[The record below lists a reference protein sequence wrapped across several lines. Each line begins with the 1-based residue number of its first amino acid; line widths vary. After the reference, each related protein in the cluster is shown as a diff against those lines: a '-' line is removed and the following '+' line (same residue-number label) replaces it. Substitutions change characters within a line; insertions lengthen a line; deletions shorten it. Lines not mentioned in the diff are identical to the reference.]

1 MNATIGRPE
10 ADELASAFVKDV
22 NLVPGDDIL
31 TQLDRQLETTLSFFK
46 DITEERSLY
55 RYAPEKWS
63 IREVLG
69 HVIDAERIM
78 AYRALRFSRGDRTP
92 VPGFEQDDY
101 VKLASSNDR
110 SLQDLTAEFEL
121 VRKANLCMFRSLS
134 AEAWQRRGV
143 ANENEVSV
151 RALAYIIAGHELHH
165 LEVLRSRYA

>member
-10 ADELASAFVKDV
+10 ADEHAPDFAKDV
-22 NLVPGDDIL
+22 ILVSGDDIL

-46 DITEERSLY
+46 NITEERSLY

-101 VKLASSNDR
+101 VKLASANDR
-110 SLQDLTAEFEL
+110 SLQDLAAEFEL
-121 VRKANLCMFRSLS
+121 VRKANARMFRGLS
-134 AEAWQRRGV
+134 AEAWHRKGV
-143 ANENEVSV
+143 ASENEVSV

-165 LEVLRSRYA
+165 LAVLRTRYV